1 MGASLTLWAKPIRTG
16 RISSEEIV
24 SAHIEQIGAMN
35 PHLNAVVRTEGHKAL
50 IQARAADRH
59 IHRGAKLGPLH
70 GVPFTVKDIFDT
82 AGVVTTA
89 GLAKLKTN
97 IPTQDATVVARMR
110 AAGAIMIGKTNC
122 PPGGIGDD
130 SAASVHGGTRN
141 PYDLQ
146 RSPGGSS
153 SGEAAIIAAGGSP
166 CGIGSDSGGSIRLPA
181 HYCGIAAL
189 KPTAGRVP
197 STGGYALVGGL
208 TDPRSQVG
216 PMARFVEDLW
226 LLLPILCG
234 PDGVDSGLIPM
245 PLARRLGVLKG
256 LKVAWYADDG
266 ITKPTRATSSAV
278 RAAANALQ
286 KAGCKVTAATPPGL
300 DEAREVTLGYWGRR
314 RITTERLFLRWDGFR
329 TALLGFMAEYDLI
342 LSPVAAGPAPAY
354 GAKSRLENQFSYT
367 IPYSLGGNPCAVVR
381 AGTSPEGLP
390 IGVQLVA
397 RNWADDV
404 ALSAARAIEK
414 ALGGG
419 RPASVI
425 PGSSDTRVGT
435 AASALTTSM
444 PATSSTP
451 FPTT

>member
-1 MGASLTLWAKPIRTG
+1 VAKRRRRRINVIGASATWMAKAIRSG
-16 RISSEEIV
+16 RISSEEVV

-59 IHRGAKLGPLH
+59 ITRGAKLGPLH

-89 GLAKLKTN
+89 GLRKLKTN
-97 IPTQDATVVARMR
+97 IPTTDATVVARMR
-110 AAGAIMIGKTNC
+110 AAGAILIGKTNC

-130 SAASVHGGTRN
+130 SATSVHGGTRN
-141 PYDLQ
+141 PYDLL

-166 CGIGSDSGGSIRLPA
+166 IGIGSDSGGSIRLPA

-197 STGGYALVGGL
+197 STGGYALDGGL

-234 PDGVDSGLIPM
+234 PDNVDSGVIPM
-245 PLARRLGVLKG
+245 PLAKRLGPVKG
-256 LKVAWYADDG
+256 LKVAWYGDDG
-266 ITKPTRATSSAV
+266 ITKPTRQTTAAV
-278 RAAANALQ
+278 RAAANALRA
-286 KAGCKVTAATPPGL
+286 AGCKVTEARPPGL
-300 DEAREVTLGYWGRR
+300 VEAREVTLGYWGRR
-314 RITTERLFLRWDGFR
+314 RITTERLFRRWDGFR
-329 TALLGFMAEYDLI
+329 SGLLGFMTEYDLV
-342 LSPVAAGPAPAY
+342 LSPAAAGPAPEY
-354 GAKSRLENQFSYT
+354 GAKSKLENQFSYT
-367 IPYSLGGNPCAVVR
+367 IPYSMGGNPCAVVR
-381 AGTSPEGLP
+381 AGTSPENLP
-390 IGVQLVA
+390 IGVQVVA
-397 RNWADDV
+397 RNWCDDV
-404 ALSAARAIEK
+404 ALSAARTIEK
-414 ALGGG
+414 SLGGW

-425 PGSSDTRVGT
+425 P
-435 AASALTTSM
+435 
-444 PATSSTP
+444 
-451 FPTT
+451 